1 MARAYRGDCG
11 NNSNM
16 DGLIMAND
24 FLTDYLQS
32 LYGIPV
38 LDSVEEYEL
47 ASRIQNGDEQALDRL
62 VTHNLRFVVYTVR
75 KLTAWNHSRT
85 PQEDLIG
92 MGNEALYKAARQW
105 VPKNGA
111 KFATFAKRFILRGV
125 ERGQDDEE
133 NLVRIPIKVR
143 EEIRKMTYTE
153 RALTQTL
160 GRTPT
165 VQELA
170 KVLGKT
176 TKRVNQLKFYMLQ
189 EPTSLDA
196 LQLDKMEDEH
206 DD

>member
-1 MARAYRGDCG
+1 M
-11 NNSNM
+11 SK
-16 DGLIMAND
+16 ND

-38 LDSVEEYEL
+38 LDSEAEYAL
-47 ASRIQNGDEQALDRL
+47 AKRISEGDEDALEQL
-62 VTHNLRFVVYTVR
+62 VRHNLRFVVFVVR
-75 KLTAWNHSRT
+75 KLTAWNHSRV

-105 VPKNGA
+105 QPTNSA
-111 KFATFAKRFILRGV
+111 KFATYAKGFILRGV
-125 ERGQDDEE
+125 ERGLDNTE

-165 VQELA
+165 INELSA
-170 KVLGKT
+170 ILGKT
-176 TKRVNQLKFYMLQ
+176 TKRINQLKFFMLQ

-196 LQLDKMEDEH
+196 LNLDKLEDEH